1 MVGGV
6 VRAARGQACDPTP
19 TMQLKQLFDDDNAVS
34 PVIGVILMVAIT
46 VILAAVIATFVLGLG
61 EQVSSTTPT
70 ASFTTEFSAN
80 STGEAGNLTIT
91 HDGGATI
98 AAGEVYIRGQNGS
111 NGGSDISTYNTAWS
125 YFTNA
130 SSPYPSGNNKSA
142 GTNST
147 TVGDEVAIG
156 AGDFLR
162 FPVGS
167 DAELRII
174 YDGGDGQT
182 STLATFTGPDA

>member
-1 MVGGV
+1 
-6 VRAARGQACDPTP
+6 
-19 TMQLKQLFDDDNAVS
+19 MQLKQLFDDDDAVS

-70 ASFTTEFSAN
+70 ASFTTEFSKF
-80 STGEAGNLTIT
+80 SGQQAGNLTIT

-98 AAGEVYIRGQNGS
+98 AASEVFVRGQNGS
-111 NGGSDISTYNTAWS
+111 NGGNDISNYNTAWIH
-125 YFTNA
+125 FTNA
-130 SSPYPSGNNKSA
+130 SSPYSGNQA
-142 GTNST
+142 VEGTNST
-147 TVGDEVAIG
+147 QVSSEVAIG
-156 AGDFLR
+156 AGDYLR

-182 STLATFTGPDA
+182 STLATFAGPDA